1 MKREDLKCPKCNSD
15 GFITMPNRYNILK
28 FVDGK
33 FEVEKSEFTNEKERI
48 FCRDC
53 SIEIDETTSLRNKKV
68 VLKNKLN

>member
-1 MKREDLKCPKCNSD
+1 
-15 GFITMPNRYNILK
+15 MPNRYNILK